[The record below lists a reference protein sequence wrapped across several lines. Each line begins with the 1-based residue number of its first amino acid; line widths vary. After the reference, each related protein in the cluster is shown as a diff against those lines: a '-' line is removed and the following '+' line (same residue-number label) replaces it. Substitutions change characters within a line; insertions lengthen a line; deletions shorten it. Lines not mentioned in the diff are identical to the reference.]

1 MWNPNPLTVFVAE
14 FRKNDVMKWQKQL
27 SSEFKMEN
35 IKNVTKTTLFHCI
48 QLKKKATTLIPD
60 TNNRRFGAFVLC
72 LMAWSEKLQGDT
84 INLTVTIYLDNE
96 IISV

>member
-35 IKNVTKTTLFHCI
+35 LKNVTKTTLFHCI
-48 QLKKKATTLIPD
+48 QLKKS
-60 TNNRRFGAFVLC
+60 NNFY
-72 LMAWSEKLQGDT
+72 S
-84 INLTVTIYLDNE
+84 
-96 IISV
+96 